1 MRATLLLLLT
11 LALIGGCASKSIDEL
26 SDDTVEII
34 PTGSGGGDFLV
45 MFLNRQTLMYNGDLA
60 ADRRRIVASRL
71 KSTGCRDPRL
81 LRERG
86 DEQPG
91 SWAFGRKRVMYY
103 SEWTCR

>member
-1 MRATLLLLLT
+1 MRATLLLLAT
-11 LALIGGCASKSIDEL
+11 LALLCGCASRSIDQV

-34 PTGSGGGDFLV
+34 PTGGGGADFLV

-60 ADRRRIVASRL
+60 SDRQRIVASRL
-71 KSTGCRDPRL
+71 KSTGCRDPRI

-91 SWAFGRKRVMYY
+91 SWAFGRKRLVYY

>member
-1 MRATLLLLLT
+1 MRATLLLLST
-11 LALIGGCASKSIDEL
+11 LALLCGCASKGIDQI

-34 PTGSGGGDFLV
+34 PNGNGDFLV
-45 MFLNRQTLMYNGDLA
+45 MFLNRQTLMFNGDLA
-60 ADRRRIVASRL
+60 ADRQRIVASRL
-71 KSTGCRDPRL
+71 KSTGCRDPRI

-91 SWAFGRKRVMYY
+91 SWAFGRKRILYY